1 MGASGVFAVVATVV
15 LTLAVIGVL
24 GSLLDRNS

>member
-15 LTLAVIGVL
+15 LTLAIIGVL
-24 GSLLDRNS
+24 GSLLERNA